1 MTTTRLSDRLLALI
15 EKMQESDRRMQE
27 LINNHISDTRKH
39 LDDMKT
45 MTVCLHS
52 LAEEIKD

>member
-1 MTTTRLSDRLLALI
+1 MTYTRLSDRLMALI

-27 LINNHISDTRKH
+27 LVNNHISDTRKH

-45 MTVCLHS
+45 MTIALHDIG
-52 LAEEIKD
+52 EEIKD